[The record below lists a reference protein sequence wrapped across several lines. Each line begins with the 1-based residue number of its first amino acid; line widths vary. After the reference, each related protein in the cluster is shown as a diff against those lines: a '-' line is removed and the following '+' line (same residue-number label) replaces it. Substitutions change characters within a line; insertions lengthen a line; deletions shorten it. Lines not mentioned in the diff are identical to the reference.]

1 MGKTRNLNGD
11 RDVKE
16 SEIKNTLANRNVQKK
31 KKMFYSFI
39 RRISTE
45 EEEDDNVFLDEGS
58 DQKMKK
64 TQKRRTVL
72 FIPGFRK
79 SKKTTVSVE
88 NDVPQEQMIVLGNVC
103 RDTDS
108 VLYRSNHD
116 TDTHVKGSSS
126 SSISSLD
133 TLVSIDSGVDCG
145 QISTSSLSSIESLG
159 SSYEVMSDKH
169 CKPCGR
175 APIASPEDDL
185 LLEDANSKHEKDNS
199 KYENLTFTHNT
210 SASSFCTL
218 SDNNSSCTCGRCGSC
233 CDSESSESESEDSLQ
248 RTPAQSESESDS
260 DSGSKT
266 KSHRSQRYDSDTDS
280 DSDCEQSNQWCLN
293 SSVLPPTNVK
303 TDKTNQPVKK
313 LARSNSR
320 LNLSLRKFM
329 KKGSKLD
336 LSIRKFMK
344 GSKKT
349 DSSTNKNNCTLSVP
363 ELKASPKRVLQKRPP
378 LEWNKSSSLKKC
390 SSVDNNSVI
399 LSKHSNTLPVRCS
412 SSLTV
417 NKSLCDTLPLRS
429 SSSMSVNKS
438 LCDNFCE
445 PYSDSDSSNFSRSR
459 SGSDSSGSSFRGRSG
474 IKLGNSVKKLHR
486 SKSDCS
492 TKPQLVFNK
501 RLNISQPLDTSRSSR
516 QVISN
521 SPALQIRSHS
531 MVENHCD
538 IDIDTC
544 KSPLEVRQSMEKTAF
559 WIENN
564 DYDKTPDVSSTE
576 SLLQTSRDVSESDLC
591 NQIIGIYF
599 GEENDSDS
607 SLSSSC
613 LDNTMDTSLISDD
626 LVSNVSS
633 TRLETNLDDFSM
645 ATFVPAPYQ
654 TAEAKTR
661 KISKAESVPDKKVK
675 TADTKMTSKVVLK
688 ERVDNSYNKSS
699 VKSESAADV
708 TCHSKKTRMLSEEEI
723 DTITKIHTIC
733 NGQRTVQYLDLNDI
747 PLNFKHFPPPKR
759 ASKVVWNHDISTDEK
774 IHHTPQSKLPSLPR
788 PILQQKPKDF
798 TYPYKED
805 EPSPIV
811 ITKVRR
817 SKSLPRKSR
826 EWPW

>member
-1 MGKTRNLNGD
+1 MGSTELMSCIISP
-11 RDVKE
+11 VH
-16 SEIKNTLANRNVQKK
+16 TC
-31 KKMFYSFI
+31 I

-79 SKKTTVSVE
+79 SKKTTVSSE
-88 NDVPQEQMIVLGNVC
+88 NDAPQEQMIVLGNVC
-103 RDTDS
+103 RDADS
-108 VLYRSNHD
+108 VLYNRSNHD
-116 TDTHVKGSSS
+116 TDTQVKSSS
-126 SSISSLD
+126 RSSISSLD

-159 SSYEVMSDKH
+159 SSYEVMNDKN
-169 CKPCGR
+169 CKPHGR

-185 LLEDANSKHEKDNS
+185 LLDEAYPKHEKDNS
-199 KYENLTFTHNT
+199 KYENLTFTHNN

-218 SDNNSSCTCGRCGSC
+218 SDNNSSCTCGSC
-233 CDSESSESESEDSLQ
+233 CDSESSDSDSEDSLQ
-248 RTPAQSESESDS
+248 RTPAQSDSESDS

-266 KSHRSQRYDSDTDS
+266 KSHRRQQFDSDTDS
-280 DSDCEQSNQWCLN
+280 DSDSEQSDQYFRPTQCLN
-293 SSVLPPTNVK
+293 SSILPPQNVA
-303 TDKTNQPVKK
+303 TDKNSKPVKK
-313 LARSNSR
+313 LVRSNSK

-336 LSIRKFMK
+336 LSLRKFMK

-349 DSSTNKNNCTLSVP
+349 DSASNKGAKSNSKICVP
-363 ELKASPKRVLQKRPP
+363 ELKASPKRVLPKRPP
-378 LEWNKSSSLKKC
+378 LEWNKTSSLKKS
-390 SSVDNNSVI
+390 SSVDNNSMI
-399 LSKHSNTLPVRCS
+399 LSKNTNTLPLRYS

-417 NKSLCDTLPLRS
+417 NKSLCD
-429 SSSMSVNKS
+429 
-438 LCDNFCE
+438 NFCD
-445 PYSDSDSSNFSRSR
+445 PCTDSDSSSFSRSR
-459 SGSDSSGSSFRGRSG
+459 SGSDSSGSSFRGCSG

-492 TKPQLVFNK
+492 NKPQLVFNK
-501 RLNISQPLDTSRSSR
+501 RLNISQPLDNPRSSR
-516 QVISN
+516 QVVSN

-531 MVENHCD
+531 MAENHCE

-576 SLLQTSRDVSESDLC
+576 SLLQTSRDVTESDLC

-613 LDNTMDTSLISDD
+613 LDNSMDTSLISDD
-626 LVSNVSS
+626 LLSNVSS

-661 KISKAESVPDKKVK
+661 KIHKAEGVPERKVK
-675 TADTKMTSKVVLK
+675 SADTKMTKRTRWFLK
-688 ERVDNSYNKSS
+688 KGWI
-699 VKSESAADV
+699 
-708 TCHSKKTRMLSEEEI
+708 TL
-723 DTITKIHTIC
+723 TI
-733 NGQRTVQYLDLNDI
+733 
-747 PLNFKHFPPPKR
+747 
-759 ASKVVWNHDISTDEK
+759 
-774 IHHTPQSKLPSLPR
+774 SL
-788 PILQQKPKDF
+788 Q
-798 TYPYKED
+798 
-805 EPSPIV
+805 
-811 ITKVRR
+811 
-817 SKSLPRKSR
+817 
-826 EWPW
+826 

>member
-1 MGKTRNLNGD
+1 MLNIQNE
-11 RDVKE
+11 K
-16 SEIKNTLANRNVQKK
+16 
-31 KKMFYSFI
+31 
-39 RRISTE
+39 RISTE

-88 NDVPQEQMIVLGNVC
+88 NDVPQEQMIVLGNVF

-159 SSYEVMSDKH
+159 SSYEVMNDKH
-169 CKPCGR
+169 CKPQGR

-218 SDNNSSCTCGRCGSC
+218 SDNNSSCTCGSCG
-233 CDSESSESESEDSLQ
+233 DSESSESESEDSLQ

-266 KSHRSQRYDSDTDS
+266 KSHRRQRYDSDTDS

-349 DSSTNKNNCTLSVP
+349 DSSTNKVPKNNCTLSVP

-516 QVISN
+516 QVVSN

-531 MVENHCD
+531 MVENHYD

-675 TADTKMTSKVVLK
+675 TADTKMTRKVVLK

-774 IHHTPQSKLPSLPR
+774 MHHTPQSKLPSLPR